1 MPKIAA
7 LVVAAGTGSRAGQD
21 RPKQYV
27 QVAGQP
33 LLRHALLPLLAHPA
47 IGAVRVVIGAG
58 QEDDFAHATRGLAVG
73 APVMG
78 GATRQQSVFNGLMA
92 LAQEQGGAPEMV
104 LIHDAA
110 RPFLPADVIDR
121 LLAALKQHDGAI
133 PGLEVVDTIKQV
145 NEHGIITATPPRP
158 LLRAAQ
164 TPQAFRFA
172 AIMQAHRRA
181 ARMPEV
187 EFSDDASVAEWAGLK
202 VVVVK
207 GDARLRKI
215 THPEDFAWA
224 EEMTGQGGET
234 A

>member
-1 MPKIAA
+1 MPNITA
-7 LVVAAGTGSRAGQD
+7 LVVAAGSGSRAGQD

-47 IGAVRVVIGAG
+47 IDAVRVVIGAG
-58 QEDDFAHATRGLAVG
+58 QEDDFADAARGLAVS
-73 APVMG
+73 APITG

-92 LAQEQGGAPEMV
+92 LAAKGAEPDIV

-145 NEHGIITATPPRP
+145 NELGIITATPPRP

-181 ARMPEV
+181 AEMPEV
-187 EFSDDASVAEWAGLK
+187 EFSDDASVAEQAGLK

-224 EEMTGQGGET
+224 EEMAGQGEET